1 MVKQERAARTRELL
15 VRAAAEA
22 FAREGFVP
30 ASLTTISRR
39 AGVSNGALHFH
50 FESKSTLARAVEEEA
65 AEVIRQIARPDAGR
79 PGALQR
85 LVDAT
90 YHLMR
95 RLDQDVVVRAGFRL
109 SNCAALRDGSVD
121 LRGQWQRWIEQ
132 VLQEAERRGELAAGV
147 AAADAA
153 TVVGAA
159 MVGFEML
166 GAKDWAKD
174 RDGTSTG
181 RLLPFWELMLPRLAA
196 PGVLE
201 QVKPAGTSFSA
212 QPPS

>member
-1 MVKQERAARTRELL
+1 MAKQERAARTRELL
-15 VRAAAEA
+15 VHAAAEA
-22 FAREGFVP
+22 FAREGFAP
-30 ASLTTISRR
+30 ASLTTISKR

-65 AEVIRQIARPDAGR
+65 AEVIRQIARSDGR
-79 PGALQR
+79 RSGALQR

-90 YHLMR
+90 YYLMS

-109 SNCAALRDGSVD
+109 SNCAALRDRSAD
-121 LRGQWQRWIEQ
+121 LRGQWQHWIEQ
-132 VLQEAERRGELAAGV
+132 VLQEAEREGELAAGV
-147 AAADAA
+147 PAADAA
-153 TVVGAA
+153 TVVAAA

-166 GAKDWAKD
+166 GAKD
-174 RDGTSTG
+174 RDWISTG

-201 QVKPAGTSFSA
+201 RVKPAGTPFSA
-212 QPPS
+212 QPPA